1 MRSHPFYSY
10 SAIYY
15 LGCCD
20 SCHLVLHEP
29 FVLCNDVQCN
39 NKNDQVTSSSSDTIS
54 NSSTVNICSQC
65 FAKGKEFSKHK
76 NYHDYSIVKRDFPLL
91 ASEWNANEETLLL
104 NALLQF
110 GHGNWDDIAR

>member
-1 MRSHPFYSY
+1 MTF
-10 SAIYY
+10 

-29 FVLCNDVQCN
+29 FILCNDLQCSN
-39 NKNDQVTSSSSDTIS
+39 IDSPVKSCSAEENKNSSA
-54 NSSTVNICSQC
+54 VNICCQC

-76 NYHDYSIVKRDFPLL
+76 NYHDYSIVKSDFPMLD
-91 ASEWNANEETLLL
+91 SEWNAREEMLLL